1 MAALPLT
8 GISVPLVRD
17 TIGAGSNDVGTL
29 FLHPNV
35 NEWGFNCPD
44 SNLQDKIWGKPSSIR
59 EDLSPL
65 DPDYTPALGV
75 RPGYHLEAF
84 RGYDHD
90 WVTYI
95 FGSVMTN
102 FTDYHSDMVFNVQIE
117 RVEKLEANPDPVPA
131 VYHTFKV
138 EFARNINQ
146 FDLGTATV
154 VNAAFT
160 ATEPSSPF
168 TLSALYPPDYATN
181 GSLDEGDPFYVKVT
195 HLSSPERRWAGILD
209 VPFVGSYTTP
219 DSLFTN
225 TLEYRNFSV
234 VGVKKTTSPALTLFT
249 VSADL
254 YADYPSLQSISF
266 TGMMSPTSDY
276 SANNYSL
283 YDNNVQIQENT
294 TPGTPS
300 FVKNLM
306 FDFSLTTLK
315 NYVSVGNTVYGKI
328 IASTGQTYTGSSVV
342 SNQLPIEW

>member
-1 MAALPLT
+1 MAALPTT
-8 GISVPLVRD
+8 GISISLVRN
-17 TIGAGSNDVGTL
+17 TIGAVSNDLGTL

-35 NEWGFNCPD
+35 NEYGFNCTKMREQ
-44 SNLQDKIWGKPSSIR
+44 NAVWGKTSSQR
-59 EDLSPL
+59 AALSPS
-65 DPDYTPALGV
+65 DPNYTPIPGV
-75 RPGYHLEAF
+75 IPGYHLGYF

-90 WVTYI
+90 WVTYM
-95 FGSVMTN
+95 FGGVTTN
-102 FTDYHSDMVFNVQIE
+102 LTDYHSDMVFNVIIE
-117 RVEKLEANPDPVPA
+117 PVPKLMSKPAPVPA
-131 VYHTFKV
+131 VEHTFKV

-160 ATEPSSPF
+160 ATESSSQF

-181 GSLDEGDPFYVKVT
+181 GSLDEGETFYIRIT

-209 VPFVGSYTTP
+209 VPFTRSYTTP

-225 TLEYRNFSV
+225 TLEYRNFKV
-234 VGVKKTTSPALTLFT
+234 VGIKKTTSPALTLFT

-254 YADYPSLQSISF
+254 YADYPSVRFTSF
-266 TGMMSPTSDY
+266 TGMMSTTSDY
-276 SANNYSL
+276 SANNYTL
-283 YDNNVQIQENT
+283 YDNNVQIQPNT

-315 NYVSVGNTVYGKI
+315 NYVNVNDTVYGKI
-328 IASTGQTYTGSSVV
+328 TASTGQTYTGSAVV
-342 SNQLPIEW
+342 LNQAPIEW